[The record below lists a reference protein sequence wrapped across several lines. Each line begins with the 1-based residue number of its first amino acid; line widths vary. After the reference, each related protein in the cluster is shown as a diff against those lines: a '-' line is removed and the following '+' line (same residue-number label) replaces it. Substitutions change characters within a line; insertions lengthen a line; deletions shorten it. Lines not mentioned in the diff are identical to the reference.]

1 MSPRLAD
8 TISLPAPGTRSVPF
22 VAARTQRRAP
32 VLDGS
37 LAYKGLDT
45 LLDRLRGVESSRAT
59 RRVVFAG
66 AAPGESVH
74 LLVEGLAT
82 RAASR
87 GVKALALTL
96 KQSSGKAVLS
106 AATASEALI
115 LDLGADATS
124 KLDGWLERIAPDASL
139 ALIETPSPGDASLFA
154 RAGDGLVIVM
164 HAGRTDRKALQA
176 AAESARATG
185 CQTLGIVV
193 QGSLDPL
200 PEWLS
205 RVFSS

>member
-1 MSPRLAD
+1 
-8 TISLPAPGTRSVPF
+8 
-22 VAARTQRRAP
+22 

-37 LAYKGLDT
+37 LAYAGLDT
-45 LLDRLRGVESSRAT
+45 LLDRLRAVQSSRAT
-59 RRVVFAG
+59 RRVVLTSAG
-66 AAPGESVH
+66 PGESVR
-74 LLVEGLAT
+74 LLVEGLIT

-96 KQSSGKAVLS
+96 DQSGGKAVLT
-106 AATASEALI
+106 ATMASEPLI
-115 LDLGADATS
+115 LDPSADATS
-124 KLDGWLERIAPDASL
+124 RLDAWLERIAPDANL
-139 ALIETPSPGDASLFA
+139 ALIEAPASGDAGLLA

-185 CQTLGIVV
+185 CRILGIVV
-193 QGSLDPL
+193 QGSIDRL
-200 PEWLS
+200 PAWLV